1 MDDTE
6 VCKLLDRVR
15 VHYQNMAKA
24 DEVSEE
30 WYRVLK
36 NYKCEEVVK
45 KLDEY
50 LQDEIKR
57 KKIPSPFD
65 LVDGLLTLNKKEKLK
80 NDYLID
86 CNLCHK
92 TMLLNEYNSTHY
104 KKCLL
109 IKALIRKLSKEG
121 TKVTYQDLDNYSYE
135 RLDKLYDKY
144 YEKEQK
150 VRIEGIRKL
159 C

>member
-1 MDDTE
+1 MSESE
-6 VCKLLDRVR
+6 VSNLLDRVKL
-15 VHYQNMAKA
+15 HYQHLSLS
-24 DEVSEE
+24 DELLEE
-30 WYRVLK
+30 WFRVLK
-36 NYKCEEVVK
+36 KYNSDEVFNN
-45 KLDEY
+45 LDKY
-50 LQDEIKR
+50 LMIEKNRDR
-57 KKIPSPFD
+57 IPNPFD
-65 LVDGLLTLNKKEKLK
+65 LTDGLITENQKEKLK

-92 TMLLNEYNSTHY
+92 TMLLSEYNSTHY

-109 IKALIRKLSKEG
+109 IKALIRKLAKEG

-144 YEKEQK
+144 LEKNK
-150 VRIEGIRKL
+150 KIRIEGIRKL